1 MSSAA
6 RKIDQYFEEVDCLLC
21 GSDASVPATPVMPD
35 TDIYG
40 EAEQPYRDM
49 RFQYVSCTQCGTVYL
64 RRRICQ
70 QELDYFYN
78 NEYHC
83 YQSYDERGFIFKH
96 LALAVTRGKIRTLA
110 QLFPGDNRVLLDYGC
125 GAGIW
130 LELLRRGG
138 VDWRLI
144 GTEVNPRS
152 IEAVHELGLEGYLC
166 DEDTLQQHVA
176 ANSVGVIHL
185 FHVIEHLPDPVGAL
199 RKLAEVL
206 EPGGAIYGQTPN
218 IDAWDCKLFGQYWS
232 QWHVPRHLV
241 LYTPDTLRRHAEAA
255 GLEVHSISNSLSS
268 ATGWANS
275 LEKWWALRR
284 GNNFM
289 PSSSRL
295 YPYLTL
301 AAIPLTLVQQ
311 VFSSTGNID
320 FVFTKPGGAAR

>member
-1 MSSAA
+1 MTTTA
-6 RKIDQYFEEVDCLLC
+6 RQIDQYFEEVDCLCC
-21 GSDASVPATPVMPD
+21 GSSASVPATPVMPD
-35 TDIYG
+35 TDLYG
-40 EAEQPYRDM
+40 EAEQPYCDM
-49 RFQYVSCTQCGTVYL
+49 RFQYVRCTACDTVYL

-83 YQSYDERGFIFKH
+83 YQSYDDRGFIFKH
-96 LALAVTRGKIRTLA
+96 LALAVTRGKIRTL
-110 QLFPGDNRVLLDYGC
+110 QGLFPSDNRVLLDYGC

-144 GTEVNPRS
+144 GTEVNSRS
-152 IEAVHELGLEGYLC
+152 IEAVHALGLEGYHC
-166 DEDTLQQHVA
+166 DENSLSEYIKA
-176 ANSVGVIHL
+176 ESVGVIHL
-185 FHVIEHLPDPVGAL
+185 FHVIEHLPDPIDVL
-199 RKLAEVL
+199 RKLAATL

-241 LYTPDTLRRHAEAA
+241 LYTPDTLRAHAAAA
-255 GLEVHSISNSLSS
+255 GLEVKSISNSLSS

-275 LEKWWALRR
+275 LEKWYALQKGRQ
-284 GNNFM
+284 FM
-289 PSSSRL
+289 PSSSKL

-311 VFSSTGNID
+311 LFSTTGNID
-320 FVFTKPGGAAR
+320 FVLVKPGGD